1 MANVFDYL
9 DWRGDIPFSVSPMNE
24 IDNLIFCELCFMN
37 FNGIVPSDVVEEGIP
52 LRLASQLY
60 SQLHAAEPPTMGLIV
75 PADIPVLVK
84 RMAETERFRHL
95 LLRAYVDRIDEDLQ
109 KQFAALTIQISE
121 DELYVAYR
129 GTDDTIVGWKENFNM
144 SFMQAVPAQLDAVDY
159 LNRVAASTTHQKITV
174 GGHSKGGNLA
184 VYASIHCEES
194 YKSRI
199 VQVYSN
205 DGPGYCREV
214 VESDAY
220 KDMESR
226 IVNIIPQSSVV
237 GRLLEHTDKYRVVQS
252 KASGLWQHDGF
263 SWEVMGTK
271 FVEAP
276 KLTAESQRIER
287 LLKQWINEMD
297 ETQRQQLVDSIYR
310 ALTATNAKTLT
321 DLTRDRNWLWHL
333 LTDSE
338 LSDSRKT
345 LMTGLKQLTGEA
357 RRIWVEGILPNKFK
371 RTSPANEA
379 SDAEEAEEKPRPL
392 PVRTSIPKES
402 KKAKHK
408 GVKTNTP
415 QRSDKAPRHSIPI
428 AKGAVVLSDKTIR
441 VSSKTGR
448 SSSSKKNNKE

>member
-9 DWRGDIPFSVSPMNE
+9 DWRGDIPFSASPMNE

-37 FNGIVPSDVVEEGIP
+37 FNGIVPSDVAAEGIP

-60 SQLHAAEPPTMGLIV
+60 SQLHAAEPPKMGLIV

-95 LLRAYVDRIDEDLQ
+95 LLRGYVDRIDEDLQ

-129 GTDDTIVGWKENFNM
+129 GTDDTLVGWKENFNM

-159 LNRVAASTTHQKITV
+159 LNRVAASTTQKKITV

-184 VYASIHCEES
+184 VYASISCEET

-199 VQVYSN
+199 VRVYSN
-205 DGPGYCREV
+205 DGPGYCKEV

-220 KDMESR
+220 KSMESR

-237 GRLLEHTDKYRVVQS
+237 GRLLEHTDKYRVVKS

-271 FVEAP
+271 FVSAP
-276 KLTAESQRIER
+276 KLTADSQRIER
-287 LLKQWINEMD
+287 MLKQWINEMD
-297 ETQRQQLVDSIYR
+297 EEQRQHLVDSIYR
-310 ALTATNAKTLT
+310 VLTATNAKTLT

-345 LMTGLKQLTGEA
+345 LMAGLKQLTGEA
-357 RRIWVEGILPNKFK
+357 GRVWIGGILPNKLK
-371 RTSPANEA
+371 RTASANEA
-379 SDAEEAEEKPRPL
+379 LDAEEEEEKPKPL
-392 PVRTSIPKES
+392 PVRTSIPKEP
-402 KKAKHK
+402 KKAKRQAR
-408 GVKTNTP
+408 KTNV
-415 QRSDKAPRHSIPI
+415 QQQSDSSVRPPVPKN
-428 AKGAVVLSDKTIR
+428 KNTLVWGDKTIR

-448 SSSSKKNNKE
+448 SSGAKKNDEK